1 MRRQWLW
8 LCVVLAVWSAAG
20 IARDVHSVLRE
31 FSAGQL
37 QTPAWLACVIA
48 KDSEEQAPA
57 AHVIDTIR
65 ESEDPVSPLG
75 CFLSLENDYLQSL
88 QKGASTLARL
98 IADVRCLILGGALG
112 LERVTLNAE
121 EATLWDGVS
130 TRAIFFRE
138 QDRMQ
143 EKRTAK
149 DYTFSDQDPIETEPI
164 EGGDLNAEEWR
175 EYVDSLN
182 MKSAAF
188 AVFNVLHVKSEILQK
203 EPFFIAKGANFF
215 AQRVM
220 DLCGSFCDDFVPDG
234 AEVLETRGS
243 LRKWYGI
250 KAQKPDF
257 QSFFA
262 SICGGFLSEMQHRRL
277 GVYALYQR
285 DIEEA
290 LPIVHQMQAV
300 DDDGTG
306 PSTVYVQEEDAAPQL
321 RRFLWRQHAAQ
332 WRLSEA
338 TVLQNFL
345 AQVRFPSINWVSN
358 QECWGLDS
366 AQCARVRSE
375 LGLLVSNEYG
385 RDLLQRLL
393 VIHDY
398 IRRLPR
404 YQALRGQMSMFDTI
418 VDFLGGG
425 GTAYATCEQGTQ
437 AKRIVIELRGA
448 KWEPLYYYAIQRERN
463 KAGEE
468 RTVARQ
474 SNAVRQV
481 LNTVLFHELGHLYC
495 HSIIGAMQLI
505 SGNTI
510 PSFRG
515 TELPPSD
522 FLLRVFNNGDI
533 RADTAADRK
542 NSAHWRCEEIAQILG
557 ISCQETDF
565 RGGRPLISVTRLADY
580 FYLRSVG
587 RPPRF
592 EYFIAGTN
600 DNHEDYFSLD
610 NTTLQTLKLL
620 LLRPWDFSIKV
631 DSNEWQIEPSNL
643 RHAWHSPLQ
652 VSFANLS

>member
-1 MRRQWLW
+1 MLT
-8 LCVVLAVWSAAG
+8 VWSAAG

-37 QTPAWLACVIA
+37 QTPAWLSCVIA

-65 ESEDPVSPLG
+65 KSEDPVSPLG
-75 CFLSLENDYLQSL
+75 CFLSLEHDYLQSL

-149 DYTFSDQDPIETEPI
+149 DYTFSDQDPIETDPI

-203 EPFFIAKGANFF
+203 EPFFIAKGADFF

-262 SICGGFLSEMQHRRL
+262 SICGVFLSEMQHRRL

-332 WRLSEA
+332 WRLPEA

-345 AQVRFPSINWVSN
+345 AQVRFPSINWVPN
-358 QECWGLDS
+358 LGYWGLDS

-404 YQALRGQMSMFDTI
+404 YQALRDQMSMFDTI
-418 VDFLGGG
+418 VSFIARHDGNC
-425 GTAYATCEQGTQ
+425 TCSSNQDKFVALDLDTCVPSQCVEYYYKVLRERCDAGLERVV
-437 AKRIVIELRGA
+437 AKR
-448 KWEPLYYYAIQRERN
+448 RE
-463 KAGEE
+463 ETFF
-468 RTVARQ
+468 TVHY
-474 SNAVRQV
+474 
-481 LNTVLFHELGHLYC
+481 VLFHELGHLYD
-495 HSIIGAMQLI
+495 HSAQAAQQLRAFAQSI
-505 SGNTI
+505 TFDSTQI
-510 PSFRG
+510 AYPRWI
-515 TELPPSD
+515 
-522 FLLRVFNNGDI
+522 LRVFNGKLADAPNYVNPLSSGDDVEAKPWPE
-533 RADTAADRK
+533 AD
-542 NSAHWRCEEIAQILG
+542 IAQIVGVYPGEVPSKKNEGSARVVRLSDYNYLQ
-557 ISCQETDF
+557 SCGQDARFCHGTAPYYDLSVAF
-565 RGGRPLISVTRLADY
+565 CYPLD
-580 FYLRSVG
+580 
-587 RPPRF
+587 
-592 EYFIAGTN
+592 EM
-600 DNHEDYFSLD
+600 
-610 NTTLQTLKLL
+610 TLQTLKLL
-620 LLRPWDFSIKV
+620 LLHPWDMPAEV
-631 DSNEWQIEPSNL
+631 EANEWQLESSFFVHPW
-643 RHAWHSPLQ
+643 RSPLQ
-652 VSFANLS
+652 LSLTRSAA